1 MPKQE
6 YALNVAG
13 VNRVKVYWNGN
24 TANGGRWDDVAVLL
38 DENTVGTLEQQEDLM
53 AGFEYR
59 LRDDSLLKVQ
69 LVNKQLHVTRD
80 GTALSSVVD
89 EHPLQVEPI
98 PTSIYIRWGLA
109 SCVIFLIGLL
119 NVVLGFL
126 IVLLQQ
132 QEFPYDSP
140 NYIPLLFGL
149 VIGAVFVLLGVFVVR
164 KSAGA
169 LNTAIG
175 LYIVDGL
182 FALFQLNW
190 VGVVIHIVL
199 LALMFMGIEPV
210 RRLRAIATGRQY

>member
-1 MPKQE
+1 MARMPKQE

-59 LRDDSLLKVQ
+59 LRDHSLLKVQ

-109 SCVIFLIGLL
+109 SCVI
-119 NVVLGFL
+119 FL